1 MNTPRH
7 RRQGRGL
14 HRAAAIGSL
23 LVLGQSAYAET
34 KAAAAEEGVQEMP
47 ERVMTIRSR
56 SLRAETVSSATLT
69 NMKTEEVPQT
79 VNVITRDLMDS
90 KGSDS
95 LVEALRMD
103 SSVNTGGDMLLSRT
117 ADQYTIRGFAG
128 SDVQIGNMPLP
139 RGMGYG
145 MDTSLI
151 ENIEIVKGP
160 IGSISGGQTSTLG
173 AYGAGGSINLILKE
187 PDFLERTE
195 LTAYAR
201 LSHHGQKY
209 RATIDDTRYRGDE
222 TNGFALRT
230 VVAAE
235 YERQFWLSNGANGG
249 QKYTVSPIF
258 RWQHDSRTKTV
269 LQFTSA

>member
-1 MNTPRH
+1 
-7 RRQGRGL
+7 
-14 HRAAAIGSL
+14 
-23 LVLGQSAYAET
+23 
-34 KAAAAEEGVQEMP
+34 
-47 ERVMTIRSR
+47 
-56 SLRAETVSSATLT
+56 
-69 NMKTEEVPQT
+69 
-79 VNVITRDLMDS
+79 
-90 KGSDS
+90 
-95 LVEALRMD
+95 
-103 SSVNTGGDMLLSRT
+103 MLLSRT

-128 SDVQIGNMPLP
+128 TDVQIGNMPLP

-173 AYGAGGSINLILKE
+173 AYGAGGSINLILKA
-187 PDFLERTE
+187 PDFEERTE

-209 RATIDDTRYRGDE
+209 RVTIDDTRYRGNE
-222 TNGFALRT
+222 TDGFALRT

-235 YERQFWLSNGANGG
+235 YERPFWLSNGANGG

-269 LQFTSA
+269 LTTSFQYQNSPTTMGIPRAGRPLCGAV

>member
-1 MNTPRH
+1 MNTPRR

-34 KAAAAEEGVQEMP
+34 KPAAAEEGVQEMP
-47 ERVMTIRSR
+47 ERVMTIRSK

-128 SDVQIGNMPLP
+128 TDVQIGNMPLP

-173 AYGAGGSINLILKE
+173 AYGAGGSINLILK
-187 PDFLERTE
+187 
-195 LTAYAR
+195 A
-201 LSHHGQKY
+201 
-209 RATIDDTRYRGDE
+209 
-222 TNGFALRT
+222 
-230 VVAAE
+230 
-235 YERQFWLSNGANGG
+235 
-249 QKYTVSPIF
+249 
-258 RWQHDSRTKTV
+258 
-269 LQFTSA
+269 